1 MLIFTFP
8 LCLCAC
14 RTFLDQEKSGQSL
27 RSRKKRAPRQQY
39 SWGKEIYTVCHH
51 GWWSAIAEWVQT
63 GVCME
68 APATNNIWWT
78 KAEDWLWCTGL
89 CVYYTGMISQLK
101 LYTCIKLLLLLL
113 LLLKTKIYYY
123 YLIWMK
129 TNGIYTTVANS
140 PVFSVYCTIYV
151 NPYEKTIWL
160 SLIKLVWFNGS
171 F

>member
-1 MLIFTFP
+1 MLVFTFP

-14 RTFLDQEKSGQSL
+14 RTFLDQEKSGQGL

-39 SWGKEIYTVCHH
+39 SWGKETYTVCHH
-51 GWWSAIAEWVQT
+51 GWWSAIAEWIQT

-113 LLLKTKIYYY
+113 LLLKTKI
-123 YLIWMK
+123 LILLLFDLDENQWHLH
-129 TNGIYTTVANS
+129 
-140 PVFSVYCTIYV
+140 YCCKFTCLLCLLHHLCK
-151 NPYEKTIWL
+151 PLWKDHLTFTDQAC
-160 SLIKLVWFNGS
+160 LI
-171 F
+171 